1 MSEEKLHREPERLD
15 ELFRKSLGETRTE
28 PSAGA
33 WKKIDRRLLRSEL
46 LRLNLSN
53 LPRSLWIAI
62 PAAVL
67 ITGTILFFGT
77 GEKEGS
83 TQQPVQKESI
93 ADQPVQEIKPPPTE
107 NPAAEFHAI
116 ATPGEGNSSEPEVVN
131 QPAYPTSSNLQ
142 EAPLSLPEAMESLGT
157 LDIRIPEPFF
167 TNLVTPP
174 DISPVS
180 NPVPQPKAVEPSGK
194 QLPRSLDMGINISPD
209 LVFYQ
214 SPSSSFKYN
223 YTLDLGAQYNL
234 GRFYVESG
242 AGLTYSTD
250 IGNYAISYLKNDSV
264 GFYYSIVS
272 FTPDPGNPSHTVFE
286 TKQVTVYDSVEY
298 MTDQSTKNRYLYL
311 QIPLSFGYRFLDKP
325 MWRLSV
331 EAGLFYNY
339 LISIREP
346 APTFYMSEARILD
359 IQKRT
364 PERNRNSY
372 GVLGGIK
379 VEYQFAR
386 NFYLLIEPTFKYAI
400 QAIEESSRSGAK
412 QPYSVGLRAGIW
424 YTIDFKNKTK

>member
-1 MSEEKLHREPERLD
+1 MSEEKLHMETERLD
-15 ELFRKSLGETRTE
+15 ELFRKSLGEMRTE

-33 WKKIDRRLLRSEL
+33 WKKIDRRLRQGTLR
-46 LRLNLSN
+46 RFYFSN

-62 PAAVL
+62 TAAVL
-67 ITGTILFFGT
+67 ITGTILFFAT
-77 GEKEGS
+77 GEKERV
-83 TQQPVQKESI
+83 PR
-93 ADQPVQEIKPPPTE
+93 QPVQEEPLTSQPVQEAVSNPPT
-107 NPAAEFHAI
+107 
-116 ATPGEGNSSEPEVVN
+116 PEVVN
-131 QPAYPTSSNLQ
+131 QPSFSTLSGPK
-142 EAPLSLPEAMESLGT
+142 EAPLTMAAVLESAGT
-157 LDIRIPEPFF
+157 LDIHTPEPFF
-167 TNLVTPP
+167 TDLVTPP
-174 DISPVS
+174 EISPVS
-180 NPVPQPKAVEPSGK
+180 NPVPQTTTMEPSGK
-194 QLPRSLDMGINISPD
+194 QRPRSLDLGINISPD

-214 SPSSSFKYN
+214 NPSNSFKYN
-223 YTLDLGAQYNL
+223 YTLDLGTQYNF
-234 GRFYVESG
+234 GRFYVASG
-242 AGLTYSTD
+242 AGLTYSTE

-272 FTPDPGNPSHTVFE
+272 FAPDPGHPGNIVFE

-298 MTDQSTKNRYLYL
+298 MTDQSTKNKYLYL

-339 LISIREP
+339 LISIKEP
-346 APTFYMSEARILD
+346 APTFYMSEVRILD
-359 IQKRT
+359 IQKKT

-372 GVLGGIK
+372 GVMGGIK

-400 QAIEESSRSGAK
+400 KAIDESSRSGAK

-424 YTIDFKNKTK
+424 YTIAFKNRTK